1 MDETAFELLLQQF
14 APDVYKLHK
23 LGKVD
28 AHLWEAIY
36 AMLSANTTQMT
47 GTIQIRYTKGHIEDI
62 DQTTRLLAFK
72 AARPGY

>member
-1 MDETAFELLLQQF
+1 MEPSAFETLLQQF
-14 APDVYKLHK
+14 APDVYKLHM

-36 AMLSANTTQMT
+36 TMLNANTTQMT
-47 GTIQIRYTKGHIEDI
+47 GTIAIKYTKGHIEDI

-72 AARPGY
+72 ASRPGY